1 MGRGRSPVFFRE
13 RRPTRP
19 AWRAGGL
26 AETVC
31 FEAFYR
37 EKTVREG
44 HGLPEQAGSPGSSQG
59 LDARRLEGLF
69 GAAERV
75 SEQVGEQDIPR
86 YKSEIDSGISDFTSS
101 VQLID
106 HLCERFFEIRS
117 VLWKNENRASLWL
130 FAFLLQMAFGDAEVR
145 FAFFGFPDI
154 KKVSFSTGFE
164 GHAFF
169 ALTCHIN
176 HLLYKCLPLSNVKG
190 VFIFTQLN
198 DPIEELLGHMSQIIN
213 GNE

>member
-1 MGRGRSPVFFRE
+1 
-13 RRPTRP
+13 
-19 AWRAGGL
+19 L

-59 LDARRLEGLF
+59 LDARRLEGLY

-75 SEQVGEQDIPR
+75 NEQVGEQDIPR
-86 YKSEIDSGISDFTSS
+86 YKSPIDSGISDFTSS
-101 VQLID
+101 AQLFN
-106 HLCERFFEIRS
+106 HLSERLFEIQGI
-117 VLWKNENRASLWL
+117 LWKNENRASLWL
-130 FAFLLQMAFGDAEVR
+130 FAFLLQMAFRDSQVR

-154 KKVSFSTGFE
+154 KEISFSTGFE
-164 GHAFF
+164 GHAFP

-176 HLLYKCLPLSNVKG
+176 HLLYKCFPLSNIKG
-190 VFIFTQLN
+190 VFILTQLN
-198 DPIEELLGHMSQIIN
+198 DPIEELLSHMSQIVN